1 MLIHAGDYVLEDHVG
16 FLLRQ
21 AGQRHLSIF
30 AEHMPEHLTA
40 TQFAAIAKI
49 REIGPCSQNRLGRL
63 TAMDAATIKGVVD
76 RLTLRGVTTAKPDP
90 EDGRML
96 LISLTPDGIR
106 LADEAV
112 AAATVVTERTLAP
125 LEPAEQALLVG
136 LLRKLTGGT
145 R

>member
-1 MLIHAGDYVLEDHVG
+1 MLTHAGIYVLEDHVG

-76 RLTLRGVTTAKPDP
+76 RLTLRGLTTAKPDP

-96 LISLTPDGIR
+96 LISLTSDGAR

-112 AAATVVTERTLAP
+112 AAAAGVTERTLAP
-125 LEPAEQALLVG
+125 LEPAQQALLIG
-136 LLRKLTGGT
+136 LLRKLTGGG
-145 R
+145 